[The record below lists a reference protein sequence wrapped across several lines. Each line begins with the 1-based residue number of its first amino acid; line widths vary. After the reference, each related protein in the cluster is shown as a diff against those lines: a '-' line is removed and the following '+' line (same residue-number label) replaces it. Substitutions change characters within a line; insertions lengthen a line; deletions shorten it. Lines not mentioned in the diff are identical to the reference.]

1 MFIPFLAAIGMSRSM
16 SGGVS
21 SGGGTTR
28 SGAGSPTSLMN
39 PSNRNGWKPIRAVPP
54 SGGSAMNVWGTPW
67 GQTQTNQQARTV
79 EHHPYRR

>member
-39 PSNRNGWKPIRAVPP
+39 PSNMKRLEANQGCPSIGRLRDERMGHPLGPNANEPAGKDSRASPI
-54 SGGSAMNVWGTPW
+54 
-67 GQTQTNQQARTV
+67 
-79 EHHPYRR
+79 